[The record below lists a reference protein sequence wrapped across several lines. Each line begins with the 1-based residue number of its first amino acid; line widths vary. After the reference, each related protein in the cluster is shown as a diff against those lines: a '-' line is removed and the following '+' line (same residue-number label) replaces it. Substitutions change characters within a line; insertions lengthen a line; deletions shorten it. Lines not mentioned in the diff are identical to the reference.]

1 MMNLLNYAD
10 IERMIKMKKLYKI
23 IRKFII
29 RKKFKIKIPEYNT
42 VIVQRLAEP
51 IPELNKLY
59 HIDFM
64 LNLFD
69 YMDKNG
75 EMQSVRFKKISYLNT
90 PTPQSD
96 NMISIEMQ
104 SSEIGK
110 IAEEVCIYHYDKAL
124 YDIYGAR

>member
-1 MMNLLNYAD
+1 
-10 IERMIKMKKLYKI
+10 MKKLYKI

-104 SSEIGK
+104 SSCIGV
-110 IAEEVCIYHYDKAL
+110 AEEITIYHYDKCL
-124 YDIYGAR
+124 YDIYGARWF

>member
-104 SSEIGK
+104 PSCIGV
-110 IAEEVCIYHYDKAL
+110 AEEITIYHYDKCL
-124 YDIYGAR
+124 YDIYVAR